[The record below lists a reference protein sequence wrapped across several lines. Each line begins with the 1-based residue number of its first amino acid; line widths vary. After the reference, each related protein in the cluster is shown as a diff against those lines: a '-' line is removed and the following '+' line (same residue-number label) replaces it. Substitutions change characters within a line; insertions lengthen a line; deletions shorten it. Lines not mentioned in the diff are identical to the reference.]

1 MVTIIVFL
9 ILLGILVLVHELGHF
24 QVARQLKI
32 GVEEFGL
39 GFPPRAWSKIKNGII
54 YSLNWIPL
62 GGFVKI
68 KGENGDLT
76 TEPDSFSVQ
85 PFWKKVSV
93 LVAGVAMNII
103 LGWLLLT
110 IGFIIGLPGMVAQNF
125 QTPTNAQIQITQVQ
139 VKSAAD
145 QAGLRVGDLI
155 KSIDGQSFSTAK
167 DYVKYI
173 QSHSDQSL
181 SIEVQRKNEL
191 IKTQAQPSLLPGQS
205 NKLLGI
211 NLVSSALL
219 KYPWWQAPWEALK
232 LTGFILAQ
240 IFVSLA
246 KLLVGLFT
254 GHGVGASLSGPV
266 GVAVMTGQMV
276 DLGFRYF
283 LQFAA
288 LLSLNLAVINIL
300 PIPALDGGRILFA
313 IIEKIRRRPNRAS
326 LENAFHQTGFA
337 LLMLLVVLVTYQD
350 IALRAAAW
358 WQQLKNLW

>member
-1 MVTIIVFL
+1 
-9 ILLGILVLVHELGHF
+9 
-24 QVARQLKI
+24 
-32 GVEEFGL
+32 
-39 GFPPRAWSKIKNGII
+39 
-54 YSLNWIPL
+54 
-62 GGFVKI
+62 
-68 KGENGDLT
+68 
-76 TEPDSFSVQ
+76 
-85 PFWKKVSV
+85 
-93 LVAGVAMNII
+93 
-103 LGWLLLT
+103 
-110 IGFIIGLPGMVAQNF
+110 MVAQNS
-125 QTPTNAQIQITQVQ
+125 QTSANAQVQITQVQ

-145 QAGLRVGDLI
+145 RAGLKVGDLI

-181 SIEVQRKNEL
+181 SIEIQRKNEL
-191 IKTQAQPSLLPGQS
+191 TTVQAQPTVLPSQA
-205 NKLLGI
+205 NKILGI
-211 NLVSSALL
+211 NLVSTALL
-219 KYPWWQAPWEALK
+219 KYSWWQAPWEALK

-246 KLLVGLFT
+246 KLLSGLFR
-254 GHGVGASLSGPV
+254 GHSVGTSLSGPV

-313 IIEKIRRRPNRAS
+313 LIEKIRRRPNRAS
-326 LENAFHQTGFA
+326 LENAFHQVGFV

-350 IALRAAAW
+350 VAARATGW